1 MHLQGCSCCRAAA
14 YWPCTAMAR
23 SWSRSA
29 CHRSYLGSLQATG
42 SCVRAGVS
50 FRRAA
55 WLPFS
60 DALAARPQLTRNFMS
75 RAPES
80 GEGVDPEWLQ
90 VERVLARRVARGGEH
105 AYLVKARQRTGGR
118 RSGRVVLPV
127 AWSHRRPAPL
137 QGCAALQR
145 RSCPAITL
153 TSIVS

>member
-1 MHLQGCSCCRAAA
+1 
-14 YWPCTAMAR
+14 MAR

-90 VERVLARRVARGGEH
+90 VERVLARRAARGGEH

-118 RSGRVVLPV
+118 RSGGVYSQWHGLTGGQHHFKAVQRSSVDL
-127 AWSHRRPAPL
+127 
-137 QGCAALQR
+137 ALLLR
-145 RSCPAITL
+145 
-153 TSIVS
+153 